1 MLPNKRYNFFFLN
14 HLPILCK
21 DTNYI
26 QKYLW
31 KLLKKQYL
39 ALFLREEFV
48 CVNFTQYICSKKLI
62 YHSLCTHTNIHI
74 LLLLQIV

>member
-26 QKYLW
+26 KKYLW
-31 KLLKKQYL
+31 KVLKNSTLRYFYAKN
-39 ALFLREEFV
+39 LFASILRSIFAAK
-48 CVNFTQYICSKKLI
+48 N
-62 YHSLCTHTNIHI
+62 
-74 LLLLQIV
+74 

>member
-1 MLPNKRYNFFFLN
+1 MLPNKRYNSFFLN

-31 KLLKKQYL
+31 KVLKNSTLRYFYVKN
-39 ALFLREEFV
+39 LFASILRSIFAV
-48 CVNFTQYICSKKLI
+48 KN
-62 YHSLCTHTNIHI
+62 
-74 LLLLQIV
+74 